1 VQGVAPEIFAGRLRA
16 IAAALDPTMR
26 VTDVQALAD
35 LQFERH
41 LDRMLTLA
49 LGAIM
54 LIVLCLSAAGIHSLM
69 SLAVVQRRKEIGIRT
84 ALGARP
90 RQVLRTVFARS
101 LRQLGLGVGI
111 GALVGAALIP
121 AITTTTS
128 RAAGLL
134 VIVAALMLTVG
145 LLAALGPARRGLRIQ
160 PMEVLRADA

>member
-1 VQGVAPEIFAGRLRA
+1 
-16 IAAALDPTMR
+16 
-26 VTDVQALAD
+26 
-35 LQFERH
+35 
-41 LDRMLTLA
+41 
-49 LGAIM
+49 
-54 LIVLCLSAAGIHSLM
+54 M
-69 SLAVVQRRKEIGIRT
+69 SLVVVQRRKEIGIRT

-111 GALVGAALIP
+111 GALVGGALIP

-160 PMEVLRADA
+160 PMEALRADA